1 MKVLYGRCSSDGQN
15 EARQVAYAEEVGA
28 EKIFLDKISGATMER
43 PQLKAMMEF
52 VRDGDTIYLTEIARL
67 GRSAKDLLYLVDFFT
82 KRGVRLISKKE
93 SIDTE
98 TPQGKFMLTVF
109 SAISELERDTIKQRQ
124 MEGIA
129 VAKAEK
135 KYKGRKP
142 IEVDETKFK
151 KECAKWRA
159 GQQTAVQ
166 TFTKLGLKKNTF
178 YKMVKEFNV

>member
-1 MKVLYGRCSSDGQN
+1 MADCDFAGKVVPSNGFSRILLTVFTRRHTVKAFERACKALGAC
-15 EARQVAYAEEVGA
+15 VA
-28 EKIFLDKISGATMER
+28 
-43 PQLKAMMEF
+43 
-52 VRDGDTIYLTEIARL
+52 EIKRNIKHRL

-82 KRGVRLISKKE
+82 KRGVRLVSKKE

-98 TPQGKFMLTVF
+98 TPQGKFMLTIF

-124 MEGIA
+124 LEGIA
-129 VAKAEK
+129 VAKAEN

-151 KECAKWRA
+151 RECAKWRA

-166 TFTKLGLKKNTF
+166 TFNKLGLKKNTF

>member
-1 MKVLYGRCSSDGQN
+1 
-15 EARQVAYAEEVGA
+15 
-28 EKIFLDKISGATMER
+28 MER
-43 PQLKAMMEF
+43 PQLKEMMDF
-52 VRDGDTIYLTEIARL
+52 VREGDTVYITEIARL
-67 GRSAKDLLYLVDFFT
+67 GRSAKDLLYLVDYFT
-82 KRGVRLISKKE
+82 TRGVRLVSKKE

-98 TPQGKFMLTVF
+98 TPQGKFVLTIF

-142 IEVDETKFK
+142 IEIDETKFK